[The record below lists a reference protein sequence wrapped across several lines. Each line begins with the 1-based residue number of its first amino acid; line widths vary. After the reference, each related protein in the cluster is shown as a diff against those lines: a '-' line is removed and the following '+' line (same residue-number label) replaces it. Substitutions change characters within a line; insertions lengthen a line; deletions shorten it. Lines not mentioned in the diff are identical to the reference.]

1 MERKTGIV
9 RRIDDLGRVV
19 IPKEVR
25 RKLNIHEGDP
35 LEVSYTDDGGVFF
48 RKYLTDEEKRK
59 NWVNEMLFEKKEM
72 EESRYTFSVKFIRNI
87 TILTMVSWISQKV
100 YTSCTIC
107 SPQDEFDEKTGIA
120 VAYARLFN
128 KEIPEYI

>member
-59 NWVNEMLFEKKEM
+59 NWVNEMLFEKKKWKN
-72 EESRYTFSVKFIRNI
+72 FV
-87 TILTMVSWISQKV
+87 
-100 YTSCTIC
+100 
-107 SPQDEFDEKTGIA
+107 
-120 VAYARLFN
+120 
-128 KEIPEYI
+128 IPFQ